1 VDEIRRRRVEGE
13 LRDVIA
19 ELILGGHVKDPRV
32 GPFVSVTRVE
42 AARDLSAA
50 KVFVSVF
57 PGAASREDGAAESAA
72 APEGGRAA
80 DQDEKVLA
88 LAVEGLQNAAGFIQA
103 QLGRRMKT
111 RLTPHLSF
119 FADKGI
125 KEGFELTERMKGLF
139 S

>member
-1 VDEIRRRRVEGE
+1 VDDIRRRRVEGE
-13 LRDVIA
+13 LRDLIA
-19 ELILGGHVKDPRV
+19 ELILGGAVKDPRV

-57 PGAASREDGAAESAA
+57 PGTEASAG
-72 APEGGRAA
+72 EGGS
-80 DQDEKVLA
+80 DEKALG
-88 LAVEGLQNAAGFIQA
+88 LAVEGLRNAAGFIQA
-103 QLGRRMKT
+103 QLARRLKT
-111 RLTPHLSF
+111 RLTPRLNF
-119 FADKGI
+119 IPDRGI

>member
-13 LRDVIA
+13 LRDMIA
-19 ELILGGHVKDPRV
+19 ELIIGGQVKDPRV

-42 AARDLSAA
+42 AARDLSYA

-57 PGAASREDGAAESAA
+57 PGTE
-72 APEGGRAA
+72 EGERAA
-80 DQDEKVLA
+80 DRLA
-88 LAVEGLQNAAGFIQA
+88 EAVEGLQHAAGFIQA
-103 QLGRRMKT
+103 QIGKRLKT

-119 FADKGI
+119 VADVGI
-125 KEGFELTERMKGLF
+125 KEGFELNERMKGLF

>member
-1 VDEIRRRRVEGE
+1 MDEIRLRRVEGE
-13 LRDVIA
+13 LRDIIA
-19 ELILGGHVKDPRV
+19 GLILDGHVKDPRV

-50 KVFVSVF
+50 KVYVSVF
-57 PGAASREDGAAESAA
+57 PGTASREGSVAEREA
-72 APEGGRAA
+72 APVGGAA
-80 DQDEKVLA
+80 DQDEKVLS

-103 QLGRRMKT
+103 QLARRMKT
-111 RLTPHLSF
+111 RLTPRLSF